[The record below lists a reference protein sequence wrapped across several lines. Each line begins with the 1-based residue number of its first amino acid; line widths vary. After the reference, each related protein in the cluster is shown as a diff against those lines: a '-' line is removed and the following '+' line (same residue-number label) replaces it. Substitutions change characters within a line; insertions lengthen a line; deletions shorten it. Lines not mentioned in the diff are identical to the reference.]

1 MPINFNL
8 YCTLTELMTSGICLL
23 FLICLI
29 ICYPYLFSTFKR
41 ELHESYTFTLFLL
54 SSCVFC
60 LMVPVSRLV
69 HLLLPLRFSLTF
81 ICLCLWIIRCWL
93 SLRISL
99 MSICL
104 CLWIIH
110 FVFPL
115 RFSLTFS
122 CLCFWIIRYLFLRIS
137 LTFISLYL
145 WILYSGLP
153 LRFSL

>member
-1 MPINFNL
+1 MEYKFLPINFNL
-8 YCTLTELMTSGICLL
+8 DCTLTELMTSGICLL

-60 LMVPVSRLV
+60 PMVPVSRLV

-81 ICLCLWIIRCWL
+81 
-93 SLRISL
+93 
-99 MSICL
+99 ICL

-145 WILYSGLP
+145 
-153 LRFSL
+153 

>member
-1 MPINFNL
+1 MEYKFLPINFNL
-8 YCTLTELMTSGICLL
+8 DCTLTELMTSGICLL

-41 ELHESYTFTLFLL
+41 ELHESYTFILFLL

-60 LMVPVSRLV
+60 PMVPVSRLV

-81 ICLCLWIIRCWL
+81 
-93 SLRISL
+93 
-99 MSICL
+99 ICL